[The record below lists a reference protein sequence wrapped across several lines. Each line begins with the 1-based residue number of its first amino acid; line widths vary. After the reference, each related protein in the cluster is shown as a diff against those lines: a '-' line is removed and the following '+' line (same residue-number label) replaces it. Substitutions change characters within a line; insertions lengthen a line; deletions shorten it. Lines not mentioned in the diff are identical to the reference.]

1 MSNRVFI
8 TGGTGFIGQHL
19 VHTLQNRGYTVRL
32 LVRPPHGEAGQTTR
46 RALDAAGAEL
56 VVGNMHNLAEVRAAL
71 RGVDSV
77 FHLAGQLLAPGITD
91 QVYEQLHIEGT
102 QVLLTACS
110 ETSTIQR
117 IVHCSTTGVLGPTG
131 AVPADEDA
139 PQRPSNIYERTKAA
153 GEQLALELARQYG
166 LPLVVTR
173 PALVY
178 GPGDLHLLGWFRVIQ
193 RGVYR
198 VVGQGDNLLH
208 PIYID
213 DLVNGLLRC
222 AALPNAIGRVYN
234 LVGERALPIREL
246 ATAIATAVGRSLP
259 HGHLPLPLALA
270 IAALLEA
277 LPGIAPARL
286 PLTRSRVAFMTE
298 SRAYCGARARQELGF
313 VPEVSL
319 ATGLAHTVAWYR
331 RERLL

>member
-1 MSNRVFI
+1 MSDRVLI

-19 VHTLQNRGYTVRL
+19 AHTLRKRGYAVRV
-32 LVRPPHGEAGQTTR
+32 LVRRAHGEAGNTAR
-46 RALDAAGAEL
+46 HALDAAGAEI
-56 VVGNMHNLAEVRAAL
+56 VTGNLHSLAEVRAAL

-77 FHLAGQLLAPGITD
+77 FHLAGQLLTPGVAD
-91 QVYEQLHIEGT
+91 QVYEQLHVEGT

-153 GEQLALELARQYG
+153 GEQLALELARRYG

-213 DLVNGLLRC
+213 DLVDGLLRC
-222 AALPNAIGRVYN
+222 ADLPAAIGRVYN

-246 ATAIATAVGRSLP
+246 ATAIAAAVGRSLP
-259 HGHLPLPLALA
+259 RRRLPLALALA

-277 LPGIAPARL
+277 LPGIAPTRL
-286 PLTRSRVAFMTE
+286 PLTRSRIAFMTE

-313 VPEVSL
+313 VPQVSL
-319 ATGLAHTVAWYR
+319 ATGLARAVAWYR
-331 RERLL
+331 GEGLL